1 MGSLFFK
8 KSPVSMHW
16 GFFVGHPMA
25 CPGNGQRHIQEA
37 TRHFLHI
44 GNIPGMPAAFI
55 SGMPWRAP
63 AIIK

>member
-1 MGSLFFK
+1 
-8 KSPVSMHW
+8 MHW